1 MFEVDNYC
9 LNTESIVTQPG
20 TEIVPVT
27 VTKETS
33 MYLIIVFNKSIYIYI
48 YNHPKVII
56 IHKPQKIEA

>member
-33 MYLIIVFNKSIYIYI
+33 MYLIIVFNNMIMIYHIPIYSSV
-48 YNHPKVII
+48 KR
-56 IHKPQKIEA
+56 